1 MTQILQAQDFRRVR
15 LRFYLLARQGREIP
29 AFAGMTWGSH
39 PRARQGMRIELR
51 IG

>member
-15 LRFYLLARQGREIP
+15 LRFSLRARQGKEIP

-39 PRARQGMRIELR
+39 LR
-51 IG
+51 VRGKVCVSNSV